1 MRIVFGLYNINIKHY
16 KPSDLGLIDESIKE
30 YTFAV
35 KQRIFHIFWIPFFP
49 VKRVYTII
57 DRHNVAYHASPE
69 LTHILKQSGRH
80 RTPWYSFALP
90 ILAIVIVGGMLISE
104 TLVQHR
110 YKVNE
115 DLRKSNFIEYTSEL
129 SKHIKKDDVLVL
141 YSPDNWSSD
150 EHESYSKKLA
160 MCVDSI
166 ASDKYFLRSVVIG
179 DYDGNVL
186 QSNEELV
193 KYFIDRDYMSPNKVI
208 SKREIL
214 DMIGK
219 KPSNE
224 NSYGLDGGID
234 WNGTRYVLHHKIAL
248 HKPNLRLE
256 QSTNSMNSVTYSMI
270 YFGPIAR
277 IKKFKEIN
285 GFAGTPVY
293 NKILANQ
300 ENVLFTTNLTL
311 EGVSEDDNLEFQ
323 LTLEDEYGK
332 EYKFNVKKVGYSIY
346 CTLL

>member
-1 MRIVFGLYNINIKHY
+1 MAIVYGLYTINIKQY
-16 KPSDLGLIDESIKE
+16 KPSDLGLNDESLKD

-49 VKRVYTII
+49 IKRIYALV
-57 DRHNVAYHASPE
+57 DRNNVAYHASPE
-69 LTHILKQSGRH
+69 LTHILKRSGKH

-90 ILAIVIVGGMLISE
+90 ILAVVIVGGMWISD
-104 TLVQHR
+104 TLDQHR

-115 DLRKSNFIEYTSEL
+115 EVRKTNFIEYTSAL
-129 SKHIKKDDVLVL
+129 SQHIKKDDVLVL

-150 EHESYSKKLA
+150 ENESYSKKLA
-160 MCVDSI
+160 LCVDSI
-166 ASDKYFLRSVVIG
+166 ASDQYFLRSVVIG
-179 DYDGNVL
+179 DYDGNIL

-193 KYFIDRDYMSPNKVI
+193 KYFIDNDYLTPNKVI
-208 SKREIL
+208 TKREML
-214 DMIGK
+214 DIVGK
-219 KPSNE
+219 KPSTE
-224 NSYGLDGGID
+224 NKYGLDGGFD
-234 WNGTRYVLHHKIAL
+234 LNGTRYVLHHKIAL
-248 HKPNLRLE
+248 HRPNLRMELSTYT
-256 QSTNSMNSVTYSMI
+256 QSAVTYSMI

-311 EGVSEDDNLEFQ
+311 EGVSENDNLEFQ
-323 LTLEDEYGK
+323 LTLEDEDGK
-332 EYKFNVKKVGYSIY
+332 EYKFHVKKVGSSIY